1 MTACAGRGH
10 RSHHARHGSR
20 PFARVP
26 SLDPRRAQ
34 YTPAQRQV
42 RVPHSC
48 SAISHL
54 TSVRT
59 EPLPQLSSIPNFSNM
74 RGLLV
79 FALMAMLAIS
89 VLSSGTDAQISSL
102 FSGGSSSDS
111 SSASGTTDTTSDDT
125 DNSNLSTIT
134 GRTLSPSGRST
145 LHPINDLELY
155 DPRGI
160 GHRTNFA
167 DELLDSDSS
176 SDASQVIASAV
187 LAGATLAVVMF

>member
-1 MTACAGRGH
+1 
-10 RSHHARHGSR
+10 
-20 PFARVP
+20 
-26 SLDPRRAQ
+26 
-34 YTPAQRQV
+34 
-42 RVPHSC
+42 
-48 SAISHL
+48 
-54 TSVRT
+54 
-59 EPLPQLSSIPNFSNM
+59 M